1 MLLQIL
7 NSISDPIFVK
17 DSQHIW
23 VFLNDAFCD
32 FIGHKRDALIGKTDY
47 DFFSKEEADVF
58 WEKDE
63 QVFLTNESCENEE
76 FFTDSF
82 GFTHI
87 ISTKKTLLID
97 ENGNKFLVGTIRDI
111 TINID
116 KYRHTEEALK
126 NAYAQMETL
135 VIERTKQ
142 LAEINQVLQ
151 AEIAEHQKTELGL
164 RASQQRLSLLIEQI
178 PLAIIE
184 WTPNLE
190 VQSWNPAAEK
200 IFGYTENQII
210 GCNIEMLIPEHVKE
224 HVEKIIGNLLTS
236 RVGNYSVN
244 ENLTADGRII
254 ICEWYNN
261 PLVTRSGEVIGVASI
276 AIDITQRKQLE
287 AERQI
292 ALSELEEALDKLQRT
307 QIQLVQNEKM
317 SSLGQ
322 MVAGIAHEINNP
334 VNFIYG
340 NLVYA
345 KEYCQDL
352 FKLLKLYQHN
362 YPQPIK
368 QIQDCIQEIDFE
380 FLEKDIPLILN
391 SMKMGADRIQQ
402 IVVSL
407 RNFSRLDEAEMKTVN
422 IHEGIDSTLMI
433 LQSRLNQQ
441 NRRPEIAVIKN
452 YSDLPL
458 VECFAGQLNQVFM
471 NILINA
477 IDALEDTFVKNKI
490 VAKEV
495 LKININTQQISQ
507 NSILISIRDNGCG
520 IPEQIQ
526 QKIFDPF
533 FTTKPVGR
541 GTGLG
546 LSIAY
551 QIIIEKHQGKLR
563 CISNPGEG
571 TEFQIELPVG
581 KAPVYL
587 ERARMPIPQETIPQE
602 TIPQETIPQEIIP
615 QEIIPQEIIL
625 QEIILQDMEN

>member
-32 FIGHKRDALIGKTDY
+32 FIGHKRDSLIGKTDY
-47 DFFSKEEADVF
+47 DFFPKEEADVF

-63 QVFLTNESCENEE
+63 QVFLTNQPCENEE
-76 FFTDSF
+76 FFTDSS
-82 GFTHI
+82 GLTHI

-111 TINID
+111 TSNID
-116 KYRHTEEALK
+116 KHLHTEEALK

-135 VIERTKQ
+135 VIERTQQ
-142 LAEINQVLQ
+142 LAQINQVLQ
-151 AEIAEHQKTELGL
+151 AEIGEHQKTELGL

-184 WTPNLE
+184 WTPDLE

-210 GCNIEMLIPEHVKE
+210 SCNIEMLIPEHVKE
-224 HVEKIIGNLLTS
+224 HVEKIIGDLLVS

-261 PLVTRSGEVIGVASI
+261 PLVARTGEVIGVVSI
-276 AIDITQRKQLE
+276 AIDITERKRLE
-287 AERQI
+287 AERQL
-292 ALSELEEALDKLQRT
+292 AQQNLEEALNKLQRT

-345 KEYCQDL
+345 QEYCQDL

-368 QIQDCIQEIDFE
+368 QIQDYIQEIDFE
-380 FLEKDIPLILN
+380 FLEKDIPLLLK
-391 SMKMGADRIQQ
+391 SMKIGADRIQQ

-407 RNFSRLDEAEMKTVN
+407 RNFSRLDEAEMKIVN

-441 NRRPEIAVIKN
+441 NGRPEIAVIKN

-477 IDALEDTFVKNKI
+477 IESLEDSFVNNQI
-490 VAKEV
+490 QDKEV
-495 LKININTQQISQ
+495 LKITINTQKSSQ
-507 NSILISIRDNGCG
+507 NSILISISDNGCG

-533 FTTKPVGR
+533 FTTKPVGQ

-571 TEFQIELPVG
+571 TEFQIELPLG

-587 ERARMPIPQETIPQE
+587 ERARMPIPQ
-602 TIPQETIPQEIIP
+602 
-615 QEIIPQEIIL
+615 
-625 QEIILQDMEN
+625 DMENYTS

>member
-1 MLLQIL
+1 M
-7 NSISDPIFVK
+7 
-17 DSQHIW
+17 
-23 VFLNDAFCD
+23 
-32 FIGHKRDALIGKTDY
+32 
-47 DFFSKEEADVF
+47 
-58 WEKDE
+58 
-63 QVFLTNESCENEE
+63 
-76 FFTDSF
+76 
-82 GFTHI
+82 
-87 ISTKKTLLID
+87 
-97 ENGNKFLVGTIRDI
+97 
-111 TINID
+111 
-116 KYRHTEEALK
+116 
-126 NAYAQMETL
+126 
-135 VIERTKQ
+135 
-142 LAEINQVLQ
+142 
-151 AEIAEHQKTELGL
+151 
-164 RASQQRLSLLIEQI
+164 
-178 PLAIIE
+178 
-184 WTPNLE
+184 
-190 VQSWNPAAEK
+190 
-200 IFGYTENQII
+200 
-210 GCNIEMLIPEHVKE
+210 
-224 HVEKIIGNLLTS
+224 LTS